1 MISKN
6 QKCWEFL
13 AISFKKCLPSLCII
27 TKSGG
32 KKPYEKPFQ
41 NSLHLEMY
49 RGPYS
54 FVFSASLHCDDFF
67 YVFSH
72 NFNRSHI
79 LNLDVHYCC
88 FGIYQV
94 VRLAYFVIHTFI
106 ISTQILGTYNKY
118 TTLKSLKLRTF
129 EFSFW

>member
-1 MISKN
+1 MISKFDKN

-13 AISFKKCLPSLCII
+13 AISFTKCLPSLCII

-67 YVFSH
+67 TFFSI
-72 NFNRSHI
+72 I
-79 LNLDVHYCC
+79 LIVLISWCSLLQFWDLPSCKACLFCNTY
-88 FGIYQV
+88 IYNK
-94 VRLAYFVIHTFI
+94 YSNTW
-106 ISTQILGTYNKY
+106 YNKY